1 MKLKLVQAIFYIISV
16 ATVIACSTGTSGQNM
31 PIGGTAFTGTF
42 TPGIGN
48 LTNGVT
54 GSSCTSNGPENLTF
68 IVQES
73 TTVFYDLN
81 IGSGQVP
88 IIQGSFVNGGQNVN
102 QNNPCFNGTVTYSTC
117 GAAQSG
123 SITFNACSVSLQGN
137 TYVFQ
142 ATYYLYTSSGISLG
156 SGPIYATK

>member
-1 MKLKLVQAIFYIISV
+1 MKSAMIKLFYLTTAIIL
-16 ATVIACSTGTSGQNM
+16 IACGAGTEGQSM

-48 LTNGVT
+48 LSNG
-54 GSSCTSNGPENLTF
+54 GANACISNGPEQLTF

-81 IGSGQVP
+81 IGSGQIP

-102 QNNPCFNGTVTYSTC
+102 QNNPCFNGVVSYSTC
-117 GAAQSG
+117 AAAQSG
-123 SITFNACSVSLQGN
+123 TITFNACSVTLQGSI
-137 TYVFQ
+137 YVFQ
-142 ATYYLYTSSGISLG
+142 ATYYLFSADGVSIG

>member
-1 MKLKLVQAIFYIISV
+1 MKWGMNVLMSMV
-16 ATVIACSTGTSGQNM
+16 VITGIVACSVGETGQNM

-48 LTNGVT
+48 LTTAGANA
-54 GSSCTSNGPENLTF
+54 CASNGPEQLTF

-81 IGSGQVP
+81 IGSGTVP

-117 GAAQSG
+117 APAQSG
-123 SITFNACSVSLQGN
+123 TITFNACSVNLMGS
-137 TYVFQ
+137 TYQFI
-142 ATYYLYTSSGISLG
+142 ATYYLYSAGGISLG
-156 SGPIYATK
+156 SGTINAYK

>member
-1 MKLKLVQAIFYIISV
+1 MKQTLNLIMSV
-16 ATVIACSTGTSGQNM
+16 FITAAVVACSAGETGQSM

-48 LTNGVT
+48 LTTAGANA
-54 GSSCTSNGPENLTF
+54 CASNGPEQLTF

-81 IGSGQVP
+81 IGSGTVP

-102 QNNPCFNGTVTYSTC
+102 QNNPCFNGVVTYSTC
-117 GAAQSG
+117 GPAQTG
-123 SITFNACSVSLQGN
+123 KITFNACSVNLLGS
-137 TYVFQ
+137 TYQFL
-142 ATYYLYTSSGISLG
+142 ATYYLYSGEGISLG
-156 SGPIYATK
+156 SGTINAYK